1 MKLCSEYR
9 KVHEVFALFLAVA
22 LAGIASIAPGYGQ
35 EWPTR
40 PIRAI
45 VPLSAGSAVDLVP
58 RIVFEQLSKQ
68 LKQPIIVENKPGASG
83 TLGARAVATAEPD
96 GYTILAHSSALV
108 IAPSTVPNIPYDTI
122 NDLTPVAALAN
133 LPNVLIVS
141 SSTGIKTIKDLVALG
156 KQRAITFGSIGVGN
170 PIQMSMQRLRTSA
183 GFDART
189 ITFRGAPEAI
199 VEVLAGRIDCYYA
212 PVINALPLIRDHKVI
227 PLVVSS
233 PTRSSVLP
241 DVPTSEEA
249 GYANSSYRFWIGI
262 FVPAKTPAAIVDK
275 LGQEIET
282 ALKVS
287 EVQQKLTQLGVQPMS
302 MDGKQ
307 FAEFVKQELVINTE
321 LAKDAGIAVK

>member
-1 MKLCSEYR
+1 MR
-9 KVHEVFALFLAVA
+9 KRFGLFLMAG
-22 LAGIASIAPGYGQ
+22 LAGLAMMSAAQ
-35 EWPTR
+35 ADEWPSR

-68 LKQPIIVENKPGASG
+68 LKQPIVVENKPGASG
-83 TLGARAVATAEPD
+83 TIGARFVTTAEPD

-108 IAPSTVPNIPYDTI
+108 IAPSTVPNIPYDAI
-122 NDLTPVAALAN
+122 KDLTPVAALAN

-141 SSTGIKTIKDLVALG
+141 PSTNIKTIQELVALG

-170 PIQMSMQRLRTSA
+170 PIQMSMQRLRMSA

-212 PVINALPLIRDHKVI
+212 PVINALPLIRDHKVV

-249 GYANSSYRFWIGI
+249 GYANSSYRFWIGV
-262 FVPAKTPAAIVDK
+262 FVPAKTPAAIVDR
-275 LGQEIET
+275 LGKEIET
-282 ALKVS
+282 AL
-287 EVQQKLTQLGVQPMS
+287 
-302 MDGKQ
+302 
-307 FAEFVKQELVINTE
+307 
-321 LAKDAGIAVK
+321 